1 MQRRIIQSTLSIFLA
16 AMLFAGCSKNDNSS
30 NTAQYQG
37 SWSGTYSGSRSDNS
51 NTKDNGTWTITVA
64 ADGKASGTVTSAVI
78 VGQTFVI
85 IGTVNASG
93 ALNTAYSTSASAAAI
108 ANSFL
113 NGTLAMTASNAGTAS
128 GNFGG
133 VPVSGAAGAYWAGT
147 FTGSKK

>member
-1 MQRRIIQSTLSIFLA
+1 MQKRIMQSALSLFLSA
-16 AMLFAGCSKNDNSS
+16 LLFVGCSKNDNSS

-51 NTKDNGTWTITVA
+51 STKDNGTWTITVA
-64 ADGKASGTVTSAVI
+64 ADGKVSGTVTSAVI
-78 VGQTFVI
+78 TGQAFVL

-93 ALNTAYSTSASAAAI
+93 TLNTAYSTAASAAVI

-113 NGTLAMTASNAGTAS
+113 NGTLTMTTNSTGTAS
-128 GNFGG
+128 GSFGG
-133 VPVSGAAGAYWAGT
+133 VPVSGTAGAYWAGT